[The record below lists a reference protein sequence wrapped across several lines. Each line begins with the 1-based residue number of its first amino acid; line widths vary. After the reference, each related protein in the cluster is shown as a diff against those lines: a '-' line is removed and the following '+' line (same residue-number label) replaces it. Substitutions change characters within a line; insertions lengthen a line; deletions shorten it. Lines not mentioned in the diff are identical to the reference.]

1 MEELTK
7 KTGTLAHA
15 WQYWHGKKK
24 KTYFKNKEK
33 MNISTDQETFQENNV
48 FINIEKYTCSGQLS
62 KKV

>member
-15 WQYWHGKKK
+15 WPSWQGKKK

-33 MNISTDQETFQENNV
+33 MNISTDQETFQKNNV
-48 FINIEKYTCSGQLS
+48 FINIEKCRCSGQLS

>member
-15 WQYWHGKKK
+15 WQSWQGKKK

-48 FINIEKYTCSGQLS
+48 FINIEKYRCSGQLS